1 MNQTCSK
8 CRKSLVE
15 GVGSQNPAL
24 VALLGLCPL
33 LAVSTTLISG
43 LGLGITTLIT
53 LLLSSLFISAARHLI
68 PTEVRLPVFVLLI
81 ASVVTIIEFL
91 LSAYRYEFYQSV
103 GLFIP
108 LIVTNCV
115 ILARIESIAYRRPV
129 GIALMDALSMG
140 IGFVAVLVV
149 LGAMRELIGF
159 GTLLAGAEQLFGDK
173 AANWQLQVFDGEH
186 GFLLAILPPGAFF
199 GLALLV
205 ALKNWAD
212 QHRLDT
218 QLSAKNLEIK
228 KPLLHAT
235 RE

>member
-1 MNQTCSK
+1 MNKTCSN
-8 CRKSLVE
+8 CRKSLAE
-15 GVGSQNPAL
+15 GIGSQNPAL

-43 LGLGITTLIT
+43 LGLGLTTLAT
-53 LLLSSLFISAARHLI
+53 LLLSSLFISAARHWI
-68 PTEVRLPVFVLLI
+68 PEDVRLPVFVLLI
-81 ASVVTIIEFL
+81 ASVVTMIEFL

-115 ILARIESIAYRRPV
+115 ILARIEAVAYRRSV
-129 GIALMDALSMG
+129 GFALMDAFSMG
-140 IGFVAVLVV
+140 IGFAIVLIV

-159 GTLLAGAEQLFGDK
+159 GTLLAGAEQLFGET
-173 AANWQLQVFDGEH
+173 ATNWQIQLFDGEH

-205 ALKNWAD
+205 ALKNWID
-212 QHRLDT
+212 QRRLDQQST
-218 QLSAKNLEIK
+218 KASMQTVS
-228 KPLLHAT
+228 HAAHQ
-235 RE
+235 

>member
-1 MNQTCSK
+1 MNQTCSD
-8 CRKSLVE
+8 CRKSLAE

-43 LGLGITTLIT
+43 LGLGLTTLVT
-53 LLLSSLFISAARHLI
+53 LLLSSLFISVARHLI
-68 PTEVRLPVFVLLI
+68 PEEVRLPVFVLLI

-115 ILARIESIAYRRPV
+115 ILARIESVAYRRSV
-129 GIALMDALSMG
+129 GFALMDAFSMG

-149 LGAMRELIGF
+149 LGGFRELLGF
-159 GTLLAGAEQLFGDK
+159 GTLLAGAEQLFGETALK
-173 AANWQLQVFDGEH
+173 WQLQLFDEER

-205 ALKNWAD
+205 ALKNWID
-212 QHRLDT
+212 QRRIHVQSIPVNMQPAAPT
-218 QLSAKNLEIK
+218 TYE
-228 KPLLHAT
+228 
-235 RE
+235 

>member
-1 MNQTCSK
+1 MNQTCSN
-8 CRKSLVE
+8 CRKSLAE

-43 LGLGITTLIT
+43 LGLGLTTLVT
-53 LLLSSLFISAARHLI
+53 LLLSSMFISVARHLI
-68 PTEVRLPVFVLLI
+68 PEEVRLPVFVLLI

-115 ILARIESIAYRRPV
+115 ILARIESVAYRRSV
-129 GIALMDALSMG
+129 GFALMDAFSMG
-140 IGFVAVLVV
+140 IGFAAVLVV
-149 LGAMRELIGF
+149 LGGFRELLGF
-159 GTLLAGAEQLFGDK
+159 GTLLAGAEQLFGETALYWK
-173 AANWQLQVFDGEH
+173 LQLFDGEH

-205 ALKNWAD
+205 ALKNWID
-212 QHRLDT
+212 QRRIHV
-218 QLSAKNLEIK
+218 QSV
-228 KPLLHAT
+228 
-235 RE
+235 